1 MSRNATNITYRISD
15 FQTSVPL
22 ISNTTTLHRT
32 FMDTLGRTSLN
43 LVAINVVDELRDRD
57 LIVTYEYPASAMYRK
72 PFALASGLLV
82 LFVISWV
89 IGNLDVSI
97 GKKQKQKTT

>member
-1 MSRNATNITYRISD
+1 MQANSYPSITN
-15 FQTSVPL
+15 FETSVPL
-22 ISNTTTLHRT
+22 ISNTSTLHRT
-32 FMDTLGRTSLN
+32 FMDTVGRTTLN

-57 LIVTYEYPASAMYRK
+57 LVVTYEYPSSAKFRK
-72 PFALASGLLV
+72 PLVFAGGLMVVFAL
-82 LFVISWV
+82 SWV